1 MQRSRELFPTLNMP
15 QLDHPSPTPPPATS
29 AKEGI
34 AIIGIGCRFPG
45 GANDA
50 ESFWEMLEQGRE
62 AVGDV
67 PADRWNVERFYD
79 AEPGVIGKTIAR
91 RGGFIEGID
100 QFDPQ
105 FFGISPREA
114 PYIDPQQR
122 LLLETAYEAIEDA
135 GMVLD
140 LDKGTDIGVF
150 VGISHNDYQGLQHT
164 PTDRAG
170 ISAHT
175 PTGSAHSIAA
185 NRISYCLNL
194 TGPSIAM
201 DTACSSALTAVH
213 VACEHIL
220 AGHCKTAIAGGV
232 TVMITPDGFIGFS
245 QAGMLSPEG
254 KCKAFDA
261 SANGFVRG
269 EGAGMVL
276 MKRLSDAITDG
287 DPVHA
292 VILGSAVNSD
302 GHTHGISLPS
312 PEAQAR
318 LVKDACMAAGVT
330 PSQIGYV
337 EAHGTGTAVGDPI
350 EAHALAE
357 ALCTDRTADAP
368 LLIGSVKTNL
378 GHLETASGIAGLV
391 KAALMLKHSRI
402 PASLHFETPNP
413 HIDFKSMKLRVPVT
427 SEAFP
432 KTNGLRLAGINSF
445 GFGGSNA
452 HVILSEP
459 PKQAP
464 RAPAVHDAERSWPL
478 ILSARSEEALRASA
492 WQLGVWL
499 DDHSRLNGSS
509 PLLPDLTYMLGARRN
524 HHSHRLAL
532 TARTLG
538 EMVQEL
544 SAFSTGQPGPRMRTA
559 FTPRAERAA
568 RVVFVM
574 SGQGPQWQG
583 MGRELMRHEPVFKRM
598 IEACSAA
605 MEPHAWFSLLDE
617 LTCPEAHS
625 KMQRTEVSQPAIFAM
640 QMALSALW
648 HSWGIQ
654 PTAVVGHSVGEVAA
668 ACIAGILTL
677 DQAAQII
684 VLRGR
689 FMEQCS
695 AAGGTMLAVGMSA
708 DEARAVIARHDHQ
721 VSIAAFNG
729 PRSLTLSGVKASLEV
744 IAAEL
749 ESKGVFARFLQVSH
763 PFHHAMMQPAADA
776 LKEALGHLKPHAETL
791 PFFSTV
797 TGQRLDGAACD
808 AGHWSRGVRQPVEF
822 ASAIGALADFGV
834 DAWLEIG
841 AHPALTRSIQEC
853 LGEKGGKAVVLAST
867 RRDREHEALLEA
879 ALDLHLAGV
888 ALDFKALTPSRRH
901 LTLPTY
907 SWDKARWW
915 NESADMREG
924 RLAPGG
930 RGLLDVRLARAVP
943 TWITRLDSRHM
954 AFLKDHRVENLIIFP
969 AAGFVGMA
977 LEAGVQ
983 LFGGKAFVIEDFE
996 IRKPLILPDPP
1007 TGLLLEVTY
1016 DLTERTFSIQSRFDA
1031 GASWSTHV
1039 VGSMRGE
1046 RTESS
1051 FATSAWETSTLP
1063 SIGLSTFYGHM
1074 AEMGLRYGE
1083 EFRPIREL
1091 SAAAGKSAGRVSLSQ
1106 AIASRAGEHP
1116 LHPVLFDGA
1125 LQIFSAGA
1133 ATIEDRTAG
1142 LRLPVRFAR
1151 ILFLRTPGAASLVRA
1166 SVKQANDEF
1175 VEGGI
1180 ELFDESGKP
1189 CVRIDGFHA
1198 VSVEGAKR
1206 AGKTGKGRDV
1216 TYHVA
1221 WENRPVSPRAASH
1234 APVALSRLLEA
1245 AQIALDEVLDM
1256 RGRDNL
1262 DAASAAGDKLTAAQ
1276 VTSGLREMGAG
1287 CTGDGTFTADSLGVA
1302 ESMRRSFGQLADNL
1316 VSLKLLIKDQDG
1328 YHTTPEFTAA
1338 ADTASELLKESLG
1351 KYPGHLAEALLCDAT
1366 CSELGPIMRGE
1377 KEAVQVLFTNGGAD
1391 LLDQFYGDGLV
1402 TSPWLAAIGS
1412 AVTEAARQLP
1422 EGRGLRILEIGAG
1435 TGGLASQVLPLIERG
1450 MHSYVFSDVSAAFFP
1465 AARQKLAAYPEVDF
1479 HTFDLEKPGHEQG
1492 FDLGSFDIILGT
1504 NVIHAVSDVRAALGH
1519 LHDLL
1524 TPGGSLIFVDV
1535 ATPHLWLNAVFGLT
1549 SGWWRFTD
1557 LELRPHHPLLER
1569 GQWQKMLTEVG
1580 FAETAS
1586 LSGLIRSQ
1594 GGESLIGLMARKR
1607 WSEPAV
1613 VTADKGELGEKS
1625 WLVLA
1630 DSSGL
1635 GEALVDQIR
1644 LSGMRC
1650 RIARRGAAFTSLEDD
1665 AFTLRA
1671 EAPEDWK
1678 HLLLACAENAPERF
1692 VFLWSLDEADPGAD
1706 MLGTDGLFH
1715 LTQALEIIQP
1725 AAKLH
1730 LDVITRSAQAIG
1742 KDNDISL
1749 AQSPSIGL
1757 MRVIANEHNNFTCR
1771 SIDLPARMDCGS
1783 LRPILPTQPAGLRQP
1798 SAAVQSAAHPH
1809 DRSLALLWNELLQRD
1824 SEREVAFRGEARYV
1838 RRITRGLA
1846 PREQLLDR
1854 QMPLRLESRE
1864 RGLLDALRLVPFA
1877 LPPCGA
1883 GEVVIHV
1890 KAAGMNFRDVLKA
1903 LALYPTE
1910 TADARVFGDE
1920 VAGVVRAVGAGV
1932 THLKPGDRV
1941 FGLAVFGLATDSMAR
1956 GGDVRLIPDGLSF
1969 EQAATLP
1976 VVFMTSWHALKTV
1989 AQLQPG
1995 ERVLVHAGAGGVG
2008 MAAIQIA
2015 HHLGAEVIAT
2025 AGSVAKRALL
2035 TALGVKHVIDS
2046 RRADFAE
2053 AVMELTDGKG
2063 VDVVLNALAAEA
2075 IPMGMS
2081 CLAQFGRFI
2090 EIGKRDIYQ
2099 NSRIP
2104 LWPLRKN
2111 ASFHVVAMD
2120 AIFSGDEIRTRQILE
2135 TIAKLV
2141 EKNALQPLPFRSFP
2155 ACRIDSAFRLMAQGK
2170 HTGKVI
2176 VSFPDAFVARIGEP
2190 LVPAFEVKPEGT
2202 YLITGGFGGFGR
2214 VIAEWLAD
2222 CGARHLVLTSRSG
2235 AATLAA
2241 EAFLFKLRARGVVV
2255 QVLKADAGSQPD
2267 VKRLLG
2273 DISTLGIPLKGVFH
2287 LAMAIDD
2294 APMAALTRDR
2304 MIKVIAPK
2312 AHGAWL
2318 LHEGT
2323 LGMELDCFVMFSS
2336 LASVFG
2342 NSSQANYAVAN
2353 AFLDALAHHRHALG
2367 LHALTINWGALGGEG
2382 YVARNERVAEY
2393 LALHGTTPLSPGEV
2407 VALVESFLNASATQ
2421 ALAMRVDWSKWR
2433 QSYRG
2438 GQESPLLER
2447 IYAAGVDAPETSNAK
2462 SDWRLKIESAK
2473 PAERNEVISQAVR
2486 DVVGS
2491 VLRMKPE
2498 VLRFDQPLTDLGL
2511 DSLMAVEIENSIDS
2525 SIGIALPPACLMKA
2539 RTIGQIATLVS
2550 EHLGAGKGAP
2560 PTSAGILVEQA
2571 APEDIDLD
2579 AISDDDLDQLLE
2591 EKTTNRPMHAG
2602 AAVLGV
2608 RV

>member
-1 MQRSRELFPTLNMP
+1 MQRGRELFPLLNMP
-15 QLDHPSPTPPPATS
+15 TLAHPASTPSPATPN
-29 AKEGI
+29 KEGI

-45 GANDA
+45 GVNDA
-50 ESFWEMLEQGRE
+50 ESFWKLLEEGRE

-79 AEPGVIGKTIAR
+79 AEPGIVGKTIAK

-135 GMVLD
+135 GVVLD

-220 AGHCKTAIAGGV
+220 AGHCKTAMAGGV

-276 MKRLSDAITDG
+276 LKKLSEAIADG
-287 DPVHA
+287 DPIHA
-292 VILGSAVNSD
+292 VIIGSAVNSD
-302 GHTHGISLPS
+302 GHTNGISLPS

-318 LVKDACMAAGVT
+318 LVRDACVIAGVK

-357 ALCTDRTADAP
+357 ALCADRTDDNP
-368 LLIGSVKTNL
+368 LVIGSVKTNL
-378 GHLETASGIAGLV
+378 GHLETASGVAGLV
-391 KAALMLKHSRI
+391 KAALVLKHGRI
-402 PASLHFETPNP
+402 PASLHFDTPNP
-413 HIDFKSMKLRVPVT
+413 HIDFTALKLRMPVAN
-427 SEAFP
+427 EAFP
-432 KTNGLRLAGINSF
+432 GNGATRHAGINSF

-452 HVILSEP
+452 HVILSEA

-464 RAPAVHDAERSWPL
+464 RAHVSPDTSRAWPL
-478 ILSARSEEALRASA
+478 TLSARSEEALRVSA
-492 WQLGVWL
+492 WQLSVWL
-499 DDHSRLNGSS
+499 DDHSKLNGSS

-532 TARTLG
+532 TARTIG

-559 FTPRAERAA
+559 FTPRPEQAA

-574 SGQGPQWQG
+574 SGQGPRWQG
-583 MGRELMRHEPVFKRM
+583 MGRELMQYEPVFKRM
-598 IEACSAA
+598 IEACDKA
-605 MEPHAWFSLLDE
+605 MRPWAKFSLMDE
-617 LTCPEAHS
+617 LNRPEAET
-625 KMQRTEVSQPAIFAM
+625 KMQRTEISQPAIFAM
-640 QMALSALW
+640 QMALAVLW
-648 HSWGIQ
+648 QSWGIQ
-654 PTAVVGHSVGEVAA
+654 PAAVVGHSVGEVAA
-668 ACIAGILTL
+668 ACVAGILTL
-677 DQAAQII
+677 DQAAKII

-689 FMEQCS
+689 FMDECA
-695 AAGGTMLAVGMSA
+695 AAGGTMLAVGMSP
-708 DEARAVIARHDHQ
+708 DEARAVIAKHDRT

-729 PRSLTLSGVKASLEV
+729 PRSLTLSGLKTSLEV

-763 PFHHAMMQPAADA
+763 PFHHVMMQPAADA
-776 LKEALGHLKPHAETL
+776 LKTALADLTPTPETL

-797 TGQRLDGAACD
+797 TGQRLDGASCD

-822 ASAIGALADFGV
+822 APAIAALAEFGV

-841 AHPALTRSIQEC
+841 AHPALVRSIQEC
-853 LGEKGGKAVVLAST
+853 LAESGGKNAVLASA
-867 RRDREHEALLEA
+867 RREREHESLLETA
-879 ALDLHLAGV
+879 MDLHLAGV
-888 ALDFKALTPSRRH
+888 VLDFKALTPSRRL

-930 RGLLDVRLARAVP
+930 RGLLDVRLARATP
-943 TWITRLDSRHM
+943 TWITRLDNRHM

-969 AAGFVGMA
+969 AAGFVEMV

-983 LFGGKAFVIEDFE
+983 LFEGKAFVIEDFE

-1007 TGLLLEVTY
+1007 SGLLLELTY
-1016 DLTERTFSIQSRFDA
+1016 DLAERTFSIQSKFEN

-1051 FATSAWETSTLP
+1051 FVSSAWETSTLP
-1063 SIGLSTFYGHM
+1063 NVGLDTFYGHM
-1074 AEMGLRYGE
+1074 ADMGLRYGE

-1091 SAAAGKSAGRVSLSQ
+1091 SAGAGKSSGRVSLGQ
-1106 AIASRAGEHP
+1106 TIAQRAAEYP

-1133 ATIEDRTAG
+1133 ATIEGRTAG

-1151 ILFLRTPGAASLVRA
+1151 ILFLRSPGASSLVRA
-1166 SVKQANDEF
+1166 GVKQANDEF

-1189 CVRIDGFHA
+1189 CVRIDGFRA
-1198 VSVEGAKR
+1198 ISVEGAKR
-1206 AGKTGKGRDV
+1206 TGKTGKGRDV

-1221 WENRPVSPRAASH
+1221 WEKRPTSPRAASP
-1234 APVALSRLLEA
+1234 APVALSRLHEV
-1245 AQIALDEVLDM
+1245 AQLALDEVLDM
-1256 RGRDNL
+1256 RGRNNL

-1276 VTSGLREMGAG
+1276 VASGLRDMGAG
-1287 CTGDGTFTADSLGVA
+1287 CTEDEIFAAESLSVA
-1302 ESMRRSFGQLADNL
+1302 ESMHRSFEQLADNL
-1316 VSLKLLIKDQDG
+1316 VSLNLLTKEQGG
-1328 YHTTPEFTAA
+1328 YQTTPEFTEA
-1338 ADTASELLKESLG
+1338 ADSASQLLSESLG
-1351 KYPGHLAEALLCDAT
+1351 KYPGHLPEALLCGAT
-1366 CSELGPIMRGE
+1366 CAELGPIMRGE
-1377 KEAVQVLFTNGGAD
+1377 KEAVQVLFTSGGAD

-1412 AVTEAARQLP
+1412 AVAEAARQLP

-1450 MHSYVFSDVSAAFFP
+1450 VHSYVFSDVSAAFFP
-1465 AARQKLAAYPEVDF
+1465 AARQKLAAYPEVEF
-1479 HTFDLEKPGHEQG
+1479 HTFDLEKPGNEQE

-1504 NVIHAVSDVRAALGH
+1504 NVIHAVSDVRVALRH
-1519 LHDLL
+1519 INDLL
-1524 TPGGSLIFVDV
+1524 APGGSLLFVDV

-1557 LELRPHHPLLER
+1557 RDLRPHHPLLER
-1569 GQWQKMLTEVG
+1569 EQWQKVLSETG
-1580 FAETAS
+1580 FSETAS

-1594 GGESLIGLMARKR
+1594 GGESLIGLMARKP
-1607 WSEPAV
+1607 WSEPIA
-1613 VTADKGELGEKS
+1613 TAPDIVEAPAEKS
-1625 WLVLA
+1625 WLIFA

-1635 GEALVDQIR
+1635 GENLVTQLR
-1644 LSGMRC
+1644 LSGVRC
-1650 RIARRGAAFTSLEDD
+1650 RIAHRGTAFESEGSD

-1678 HLLLACAENAPERF
+1678 QLLQSCADEAPERF
-1692 VFLWSLDEADPGAD
+1692 VFLWSLDESDPGEA
-1706 MLGTDGLFH
+1706 MLGTDALFH
-1715 LTQALEIIQP
+1715 LTQAIEIISP

-1730 LDVITRSAQAIG
+1730 LDVITRAAQAVG
-1742 KDNDISL
+1742 RDNVISL

-1771 SIDLPARMDCGS
+1771 SIDLPSDVETTDNT
-1783 LRPILPTQPAGLRQP
+1783 LI
-1798 SAAVQSAAHPH
+1798 
-1809 DRSLALLWNELLQRD
+1809 WNELLQLD
-1824 SEREVAFRGEARYV
+1824 TEREIAFRGEARYA
-1838 RRITRGLA
+1838 RRITRGLE
-1846 PREQLLDR
+1846 PREQILDR
-1854 QMPLRLESRE
+1854 NVPLRLESRE

-1883 GEVVIHV
+1883 GEVVIDV
-1890 KAAGMNFRDVLKA
+1890 KASGMNFRDVLKA
-1903 LALYPTE
+1903 LALYPAE
-1910 TADARVFGDE
+1910 TADARIFGDE
-1920 VAGVVRAVGAGV
+1920 VAGVVKAVGAGV
-1932 THLKPGDRV
+1932 THVKAGDRV

-1956 GGDVRLIPDGLSF
+1956 AGDVRIIPDGLSF
-1969 EQAATLP
+1969 EEAATLP

-1989 AQLQPG
+1989 AQLQTG

-2015 HHLGAEVIAT
+2015 HHLGAEVIAS
-2025 AGSVAKRALL
+2025 AGSAAKRSLL
-2035 TALGVKHVIDS
+2035 TVLGVKHVIDS

-2075 IPMGMS
+2075 IPMGLS

-2120 AIFSGDEIRTRQILE
+2120 AIFSGDEKRTRQILG
-2135 TIAKLV
+2135 TIAELV
-2141 EKNALQPLPFRSFP
+2141 EQKELQPLPFRSFP

-2176 VSFPDAFVARIGEP
+2176 VSFPEPFVARRGEP
-2190 LVPAFEVKPEGT
+2190 LVPTFEVKPDGA
-2202 YLITGGFGGFGR
+2202 YLITGAFGGFGK
-2214 VIAEWLAD
+2214 VMAEWLSD
-2222 CGARHLVLTSRSG
+2222 CGAKHLVLTSRSG
-2235 AATLAA
+2235 ASTPAAT
-2241 EAFLFKLRARGVVV
+2241 AFVTKLRARGVDV
-2255 QVLKADAGSQPD
+2255 QVFKADAGSAED
-2267 VKRLLG
+2267 VKRVLAG
-2273 DISTLGIPLKGVFH
+2273 ISAAGHPLKGVFH
-2287 LAMAIDD
+2287 LAMVIDD

-2323 LGMELDCFVMFSS
+2323 LGMDLDCFVMFSS

-2342 NSSQANYAVAN
+2342 NSAQANYAAAN
-2353 AFLDALAHHRHALG
+2353 AFLDALAHHRQAIGLPAL
-2367 LHALTINWGALGGEG
+2367 AINWGALGGEG

-2407 VALVESFLNASATQ
+2407 VVLVESFLNAGATQ

-2447 IYAAGVDAPETSNAK
+2447 IYAAGVDAPESSGTK
-2462 SDWRLKIESAK
+2462 SDWRLKIESAA
-2473 PAERNEVISQAVR
+2473 PADRTEVIGQAVR

-2491 VLRMKPE
+2491 VLRVKPE
-2498 VLRFDQPLTDLGL
+2498 GLRFDQPLTDLGL
-2511 DSLMAVEIENSIDS
+2511 DSLMAVEIENSIES
-2525 SIGIALPPACLMKA
+2525 SIGVALPPASLMKA
-2539 RTIGQIATLVS
+2539 RTIGQIASLIA
-2550 EHLGAGKGAP
+2550 EHMGASKGAS
-2560 PTSAGILVEQA
+2560 PTLAVIVAEPA
-2571 APEDIDLD
+2571 AAEDVDLD
-2579 AISDDDLDQLLE
+2579 ALSDDDLDQLLGAD
-2591 EKTTNRPMHAG
+2591 TTVNRPIHAEE
-2602 AAVLGV
+2602 AALLEV

>member
-1 MQRSRELFPTLNMP
+1 M
-15 QLDHPSPTPPPATS
+15 HPHEHPAPSTSPAPAVS
-29 AKEGI
+29 NKEGI

-45 GANDA
+45 GVNDA
-50 ESFWEMLEQGRE
+50 ASFWKLLEEGRE
-62 AVGDV
+62 AVVDV

-79 AEPGVIGKTIAR
+79 AEPGIVGKTVAK

-100 QFDPQ
+100 QFDPR

-135 GMVLD
+135 GVVLD

-164 PTDRAG
+164 STDRAG

-220 AGHCKTAIAGGV
+220 AGRCKTAMAGGV

-245 QAGMLSPEG
+245 QAGMLSPDG

-276 MKRLSDAITDG
+276 LKRLSDAIADG
-287 DPVHA
+287 DPIHA
-292 VILGSAVNSD
+292 VIIGSAVNSD
-302 GHTHGISLPS
+302 GHTNGISLPS

-318 LVKDACMAAGVT
+318 LVRDACVVAGVT

-350 EAHALAE
+350 EVHALAE
-357 ALCTDRTADAP
+357 ALCADRTADNP
-368 LLIGSVKTNL
+368 LVIGSVKTNL
-378 GHLETASGIAGLV
+378 GHLETASGVAGLV
-391 KAALMLKHSRI
+391 KAALMLKHARI

-413 HIDFKSMKLRVPVT
+413 HIDFTALKLRVPVAN
-427 SEAFP
+427 EAFVR
-432 KTNGLRLAGINSF
+432 TGDLRLAGINSF

-452 HVILSEP
+452 HVILSEAP
-459 PKQAP
+459 RQAP
-464 RAPAVHDAERSWPL
+464 RSQVSPDPSRAWPL
-478 ILSARSEEALRASA
+478 TLSARSEEALRAAA
-492 WQLGVWL
+492 WQLSVWV
-499 DDHSRLNGSS
+499 DDHSKLNGTS
-509 PLLPDLTYMLGARRN
+509 PLLQDLTHMLGVRRN
-524 HHSHRLAL
+524 HHSHRLAF

-544 SAFSTGQPGPRMRTA
+544 SAYSTGQPGPRMRTA
-559 FTPRAERAA
+559 FTPRPEKAA

-598 IEACSAA
+598 IEACDKA
-605 MEPHAWFSLLDE
+605 MRPRAKFSLMDE
-617 LTCPEAHS
+617 LMRPETETN
-625 KMQRTEVSQPAIFAM
+625 MQRTEISQPAIFAM
-640 QMALSALW
+640 QMALAALW
-648 HSWGIQ
+648 QSWGIQ
-654 PTAVVGHSVGEVAA
+654 PAAVVGHSVGEVAS

-677 DQAAQII
+677 DQAAKII

-689 FMEQCS
+689 FMDECA
-695 AAGGTMLAVGMSA
+695 AAGGTMLAVGMSP
-708 DEARAVIARHDHQ
+708 DEARAVIAKNDRT

-729 PRSLTLSGVKASLEV
+729 PRSLTLSGLKSSLEV

-776 LKEALGHLKPHAETL
+776 LKAALADLTQTPETL

-797 TGQRLDGAACD
+797 TGQRLDGASCD

-822 ASAIGALADFGV
+822 ASAIGALAEFGV
-834 DAWLEIG
+834 DVWLEIG
-841 AHPALTRSIQEC
+841 AHPALGRSIQEC
-853 LGEKGGKAVVLAST
+853 LGESSGKAAVLASA
-867 RRDREHEALLEA
+867 RREREHESLLETA
-879 ALDLHLAGV
+879 MDLHLAGV
-888 ALDFKALTPSRRH
+888 VLDFKSLTPSRRH

-907 SWDKARWW
+907 SWDKERWW
-915 NESADMREG
+915 NESAEMHEG

-930 RGLLDVRLARAVP
+930 RGLLDIRLARATP
-943 TWITRLDSRHM
+943 TWITRLDNRHM

-969 AAGFVGMA
+969 AAGFVEMV

-983 LFGGKAFVIEDFE
+983 LFEGRAFVIEDLE
-996 IRKPLILPDPP
+996 IRKPLILTDPP
-1007 TGLLLEVTY
+1007 SGLLLELTH
-1016 DLTERTFSIQSRFDA
+1016 DLTERTFSIQSRLES
-1031 GASWSTHV
+1031 GTSWSTHV

-1051 FATSAWETSTLP
+1051 FATSAWEAP
-1063 SIGLSTFYGHM
+1063 NLSNVRLDTFYGHM
-1074 AEMGLRYGE
+1074 ADMGLRYGE

-1091 SAAAGKSAGRVSLSQ
+1091 SAGAGKSSGRVSLGQ
-1106 AIASRAGEHP
+1106 TIAQRAADYP

-1133 ATIEDRTAG
+1133 ATIEGRTAG
-1142 LRLPVRFAR
+1142 LRLPVRFSR
-1151 ILFLRTPGAASLVRA
+1151 ILFLRTPGASSLVHA
-1166 SVKQANDEF
+1166 CVKQANDEF

-1180 ELFDESGKP
+1180 ELFDESGRP
-1189 CVRIDGFHA
+1189 CVRIDGFRA
-1198 VSVEGAKR
+1198 ISVEGAKR

-1221 WENRPVSPRAASH
+1221 WENRPNGPRSAPP
-1234 APVALSRLLEA
+1234 APVALTRLHEV
-1245 AQIALDEVLDM
+1245 AQRALHEVFDL
-1256 RGRDNL
+1256 RGRANL
-1262 DAASAAGDKLTAAQ
+1262 DAASAAGDELTAAQ
-1276 VTSGLREMGAG
+1276 VASGLRAMGAEG
-1287 CTGDGTFTADSLGVA
+1287 NFTAKSLGIA
-1302 ESMRRSFGQLADNL
+1302 ESMRRSFVQLMDNL
-1316 VSLKLLIKDQDG
+1316 VKQGLLSREGSG
-1328 YHTTPEFTAA
+1328 YQTTDKFTEA
-1338 ADTASELLKESLG
+1338 ADCASSLLSASLG
-1351 KYPGHLAEALLCDAT
+1351 KYPGHLPEALICGAMCAD
-1366 CSELGPIMRGE
+1366 LGPIMRGE
-1377 KEAVQVLFTNGGAD
+1377 KEAVQVLFTSGGAD

-1412 AVTEAARQLP
+1412 AVAEAARQLP

-1450 MHSYVFSDVSAAFFP
+1450 VHSYVFSDVSAAFFP
-1465 AARQKLAAYPEVDF
+1465 AARQKLAAYPEVEF
-1479 HTFDLEKPGHEQG
+1479 HTFDLEKPGNEQE
-1492 FDLGSFDIILGT
+1492 FELGSFDIILGT
-1504 NVIHAVSDVRAALGH
+1504 NVIHAVSDVRYALRNINH
-1519 LHDLL
+1519 LLA
-1524 TPGGSLIFVDV
+1524 PGGSLLFVDV

-1557 LELRPHHPLLER
+1557 RDLRPHHPLLER
-1569 GQWQKMLTEVG
+1569 EQWQKVLSETG
-1580 FAETAS
+1580 FSETAS

-1594 GGESLIGLMARKR
+1594 GGESLIGLMARKP
-1607 WSEPAV
+1607 WNAPIAIAPAIV
-1613 VTADKGELGEKS
+1613 ETPTVKS
-1625 WLVLA
+1625 WLVFA

-1635 GEALVDQIR
+1635 GEKLVSQLR

-1650 RIARRGAAFTSLEDD
+1650 CVAHRGTAFKSEGVD

-1678 HLLLACAENAPERF
+1678 QLLRSCADEVPERF
-1692 VFLWSLDEADPGAD
+1692 VFLWSLDETDPGAD
-1706 MLGTDGLFH
+1706 MLGMDGLFH
-1715 LTQALEIIQP
+1715 LTQALEIMHP

-1730 LDVITRSAQAIG
+1730 LDVITRGAQAIG
-1742 KDNDISL
+1742 RDHSISL
-1749 AQSPSIGL
+1749 AQAPSIGL
-1757 MRVIANEHNNFTCR
+1757 MRVIANEHNHFTCR
-1771 SIDLPARMDCGS
+1771 GIDLPTEA
-1783 LRPILPTQPAGLRQP
+1783 
-1798 SAAVQSAAHPH
+1798 SAT
-1809 DRSLALLWNELLQRD
+1809 DNALVWNELLQED
-1824 SEREVAFRGEARYV
+1824 AEREIAFRGEARYV
-1838 RRITRGLA
+1838 RRITRGLE
-1846 PREQLLDR
+1846 PREQVLDR
-1854 QMPLRLESRE
+1854 NVPLRLESRE

-1883 GEVVIHV
+1883 GEVVIDV

-1903 LALYPTE
+1903 LALYPAE

-1920 VAGVVRAVGAGV
+1920 VAGVVKAVGADV
-1932 THLKPGDRV
+1932 THVKAGDRV

-1956 GGDVRLIPDGLSF
+1956 AGDVRIIPDGLSF
-1969 EQAATLP
+1969 EEAATLP

-2015 HHLGAEVIAT
+2015 HHLGAEVIAS
-2025 AGSVAKRALL
+2025 AGSPAKRSLL
-2035 TALGVKHVIDS
+2035 TFLGVKHVIDS

-2053 AVMELTDGKG
+2053 AVMEITCGKG

-2075 IPMGMS
+2075 IPMGLS

-2099 NSRIP
+2099 NSHIP

-2120 AIFSGDEIRTRQILE
+2120 AIFCGDEKRTRQILE
-2135 TIAKLV
+2135 TIAELV
-2141 EKNALQPLPFRSFP
+2141 EKKALQPLPFRSFP

-2176 VSFPDAFVARIGEP
+2176 VSFPEPFVARRGEP
-2190 LVPAFEVKPEGT
+2190 LAPAFEVKPDGT
-2202 YLITGGFGGFGR
+2202 YLITGAFGGFGK
-2214 VIAEWLAD
+2214 VLAEWLAD
-2222 CGARHLVLTSRSG
+2222 CGAKHLALTSRNG
-2235 AATLAA
+2235 AATTAA
-2241 EAFLFKLRARGVVV
+2241 ETFLVKLRARGVDV
-2255 QVLKADAGSQPD
+2255 QVVKADAGSQAD

-2273 DISTLGIPLKGVFH
+2273 DITALGHPLRGVFH

-2304 MIKVIAPK
+2304 MLKVIAPK

-2323 LGMELDCFVMFSS
+2323 LGMDLDCFVMFSS

-2342 NSSQANYAVAN
+2342 NSSQANYAAAN
-2353 AFLDALAHHRHALG
+2353 SFLDALAHHRQAIGLPAL
-2367 LHALTINWGALGGEG
+2367 AINWGALGGEG

-2407 VALVESFLNASATQ
+2407 VVLVESFLNAGATQ

-2447 IYAAGVDAPETSNAK
+2447 IYASGVDAPETSGAK

-2473 PAERNEVISQAVR
+2473 PAERTEVIGQAVR

-2491 VLRMKPE
+2491 VLRVKPDG
-2498 VLRFDQPLTDLGL
+2498 LRLDQPLTDLGL
-2511 DSLMAVEIENSIDS
+2511 DSLMAVEIENSIES
-2525 SIGIALPPACLMKA
+2525 SVGVALPPASLMKA
-2539 RTIGQIATLVS
+2539 RTIGQIATLIA
-2550 EHLGAGKGAP
+2550 EHMGACKGAP
-2560 PTSAGILVEQA
+2560 PAPAAGIVEPA
-2571 APEDIDLD
+2571 AAEDVDLD
-2579 AISDDDLDQLLE
+2579 AISDEDLDQLLGAD
-2591 EKTTNRPMHAG
+2591 TTVNRPIHAEE
-2602 AAVLGV
+2602 AALLEV
-2608 RV
+2608 RA

>member
-1 MQRSRELFPTLNMP
+1 MQRGRELFPLLNMP
-15 QLDHPSPTPPPATS
+15 TLAHPASTPSPATPN
-29 AKEGI
+29 KEGI

-45 GANDA
+45 GVNDA
-50 ESFWEMLEQGRE
+50 ESFWKLLEEGRE

-79 AEPGVIGKTIAR
+79 AEPGIVGKTIAK

-135 GMVLD
+135 GVVLD

-220 AGHCKTAIAGGV
+220 AGHCKTAMAGGV

-276 MKRLSDAITDG
+276 LKKLSEAIADG
-287 DPVHA
+287 DPIHA
-292 VILGSAVNSD
+292 VIIGSAVNSD
-302 GHTHGISLPS
+302 GHTNGISLPS

-318 LVKDACMAAGVT
+318 LVRDACVIAGVK

-357 ALCTDRTADAP
+357 ALCADRTDDNP
-368 LLIGSVKTNL
+368 LVIGSVKTNL
-378 GHLETASGIAGLV
+378 GHLETASGVAGLV
-391 KAALMLKHSRI
+391 KAALVLKHGRI
-402 PASLHFETPNP
+402 PASLHFDTPNP
-413 HIDFKSMKLRVPVT
+413 HIDFTALKLRMPVAN
-427 SEAFP
+427 EAFP
-432 KTNGLRLAGINSF
+432 GNGATRHAGINSF

-452 HVILSEP
+452 HVILSEA

-464 RAPAVHDAERSWPL
+464 RAHVSPDTSRAWPL
-478 ILSARSEEALRASA
+478 TLSARSEEALRVSA
-492 WQLGVWL
+492 WQLSVWL
-499 DDHSRLNGSS
+499 DDHSKLNGSS

-532 TARTLG
+532 TARTIG

-559 FTPRAERAA
+559 FTPRPEQAA

-574 SGQGPQWQG
+574 SGQGPRWQG
-583 MGRELMRHEPVFKRM
+583 MGRELMQYEPVFKRM
-598 IEACSAA
+598 IEACDKA
-605 MEPHAWFSLLDE
+605 MRPWAKFSLMDE
-617 LTCPEAHS
+617 LNRPEAET
-625 KMQRTEVSQPAIFAM
+625 KMQRTEISQPAIFAM
-640 QMALSALW
+640 QMALAVLW
-648 HSWGIQ
+648 QSWGIQ
-654 PTAVVGHSVGEVAA
+654 PAAVVGHSVGEVAA
-668 ACIAGILTL
+668 ACVAGILTL
-677 DQAAQII
+677 DQAAKII

-689 FMEQCS
+689 FMDECA
-695 AAGGTMLAVGMSA
+695 AAGGTMLAVGMSP
-708 DEARAVIARHDHQ
+708 DEARAVIAKHDRT

-729 PRSLTLSGVKASLEV
+729 PRSLTLSGLKTSLEV

-763 PFHHAMMQPAADA
+763 PFHHVMMQPAADA
-776 LKEALGHLKPHAETL
+776 LKTALADLTPTPETL

-797 TGQRLDGAACD
+797 TGQRLDGASCD

-822 ASAIGALADFGV
+822 APAIAALAEFGV

-841 AHPALTRSIQEC
+841 AHPALVRSIQEC
-853 LGEKGGKAVVLAST
+853 LAESGGKNAVLASA
-867 RRDREHEALLEA
+867 RREREHESLLETA
-879 ALDLHLAGV
+879 MDLHLAGV
-888 ALDFKALTPSRRH
+888 VLDFKALTPSRRL

-930 RGLLDVRLARAVP
+930 RGLLDVRLARATP
-943 TWITRLDSRHM
+943 TWITRLDNRHM

-969 AAGFVGMA
+969 AAGFVEMV

-983 LFGGKAFVIEDFE
+983 LFEGKAFVIEDFE

-1007 TGLLLEVTY
+1007 SGLLLELTY
-1016 DLTERTFSIQSRFDA
+1016 DLAERTFSIQSKFEN

-1051 FATSAWETSTLP
+1051 FVSSAWETSTLP
-1063 SIGLSTFYGHM
+1063 NVGLDTFYGHM
-1074 AEMGLRYGE
+1074 ADMGLRYGE

-1091 SAAAGKSAGRVSLSQ
+1091 SAGAGKSSGRVSLGQ
-1106 AIASRAGEHP
+1106 TIAQRAAEYP

-1133 ATIEDRTAG
+1133 ATIEGRTAG

-1151 ILFLRTPGAASLVRA
+1151 ILFLRSPGASSLVRA
-1166 SVKQANDEF
+1166 GVKQANDEF

-1189 CVRIDGFHA
+1189 CVRIDGFRA
-1198 VSVEGAKR
+1198 ISVEGAKR
-1206 AGKTGKGRDV
+1206 TGKTGKGRDV

-1221 WENRPVSPRAASH
+1221 WEKRPTSPRAASP
-1234 APVALSRLLEA
+1234 APVALSRLHEV
-1245 AQIALDEVLDM
+1245 AQLALDEVLDM
-1256 RGRDNL
+1256 RGRNNL

-1276 VTSGLREMGAG
+1276 VASGLRDMGAG
-1287 CTGDGTFTADSLGVA
+1287 CTEDEIFAAESLSVA
-1302 ESMRRSFGQLADNL
+1302 ESMHRSFEQLADNL
-1316 VSLKLLIKDQDG
+1316 VSLNLLTKEQGG
-1328 YHTTPEFTAA
+1328 YQTTPEFTEA
-1338 ADTASELLKESLG
+1338 ADSASQLLSESLG
-1351 KYPGHLAEALLCDAT
+1351 KYPGHLPEALLCGAT
-1366 CSELGPIMRGE
+1366 CAELGPIMRGE
-1377 KEAVQVLFTNGGAD
+1377 KEAVQVLFTSGGAD

-1412 AVTEAARQLP
+1412 AVAEAARQLP

-1450 MHSYVFSDVSAAFFP
+1450 VHSYVFSDVSAAFFP
-1465 AARQKLAAYPEVDF
+1465 AARQKLAAYPEVEF
-1479 HTFDLEKPGHEQG
+1479 HTFDLEKPGNEQE

-1504 NVIHAVSDVRAALGH
+1504 NVIHAVSDVRVALRH
-1519 LHDLL
+1519 INDLL
-1524 TPGGSLIFVDV
+1524 APGGSLLFVDV

-1557 LELRPHHPLLER
+1557 RDLRPHHPLLER
-1569 GQWQKMLTEVG
+1569 EQWQKVLSETG
-1580 FAETAS
+1580 FSETAS

-1594 GGESLIGLMARKR
+1594 GGESLIGLMARKP
-1607 WSEPAV
+1607 WSEPIA
-1613 VTADKGELGEKS
+1613 TAPDIVEAPAEKS
-1625 WLVLA
+1625 WLIFA

-1635 GEALVDQIR
+1635 GENLVTQLR
-1644 LSGMRC
+1644 LSGVRC
-1650 RIARRGAAFTSLEDD
+1650 RIAHRGTAFESEGSD

-1678 HLLLACAENAPERF
+1678 QLLQSCADEAPERF
-1692 VFLWSLDEADPGAD
+1692 VFLWSLDESDPGEA
-1706 MLGTDGLFH
+1706 MLGTDALFH
-1715 LTQALEIIQP
+1715 LTQAIEIISP

-1730 LDVITRSAQAIG
+1730 LDVITRAAQAVG
-1742 KDNDISL
+1742 RDNVISL

-1771 SIDLPARMDCGS
+1771 SIDLPSDVETTDNT
-1783 LRPILPTQPAGLRQP
+1783 LI
-1798 SAAVQSAAHPH
+1798 
-1809 DRSLALLWNELLQRD
+1809 WNELLQLD
-1824 SEREVAFRGEARYV
+1824 TEREIAFRGEARYA
-1838 RRITRGLA
+1838 RRITRGLE
-1846 PREQLLDR
+1846 PREQILDR
-1854 QMPLRLESRE
+1854 NVPLRLESRE

-1883 GEVVIHV
+1883 GEVVIDV
-1890 KAAGMNFRDVLKA
+1890 KASGMNFRDVLKA
-1903 LALYPTE
+1903 LALYPAE
-1910 TADARVFGDE
+1910 TADARIFGDE
-1920 VAGVVRAVGAGV
+1920 VAGVVKAVGAGV
-1932 THLKPGDRV
+1932 THVKAGDRV

-1956 GGDVRLIPDGLSF
+1956 AGDVRIIPDGLSF
-1969 EQAATLP
+1969 EEAATLP

-1989 AQLQPG
+1989 AQLQTG

-2015 HHLGAEVIAT
+2015 HHLGAEVIAS
-2025 AGSVAKRALL
+2025 AGSAAKRSLL
-2035 TALGVKHVIDS
+2035 TVLGVKHVIDS

-2075 IPMGMS
+2075 IPMGLS

-2090 EIGKRDIYQ
+2090 DIGKRDIYQ

-2120 AIFSGDEIRTRQILE
+2120 AIFSGDEKRTRQILG
-2135 TIAKLV
+2135 TIAELV
-2141 EKNALQPLPFRSFP
+2141 EQKELQPLPFRSFP

-2176 VSFPDAFVARIGEP
+2176 VSFPEPFVARRGEP
-2190 LVPAFEVKPEGT
+2190 LVPTFEVKPDGA
-2202 YLITGGFGGFGR
+2202 YLITGAFGGFGK
-2214 VIAEWLAD
+2214 VMAEWLSD
-2222 CGARHLVLTSRSG
+2222 CGAKHLVLTSRSG
-2235 AATLAA
+2235 ASTPAAT
-2241 EAFLFKLRARGVVV
+2241 AFVTKLRARGVDV
-2255 QVLKADAGSQPD
+2255 QVFKADAGSAED
-2267 VKRLLG
+2267 VKRVLAG
-2273 DISTLGIPLKGVFH
+2273 ISAAGHPLKGVFH
-2287 LAMAIDD
+2287 LAMVIDD

-2323 LGMELDCFVMFSS
+2323 LGMDLDCFVMFSS

-2342 NSSQANYAVAN
+2342 NSAQANYAAAN
-2353 AFLDALAHHRHALG
+2353 AFLDALAHHRQAIGLPAL
-2367 LHALTINWGALGGEG
+2367 AINWGALGGEG

-2407 VALVESFLNASATQ
+2407 VVLVESFLNAGATQ

-2447 IYAAGVDAPETSNAK
+2447 IYAAGVDAPESSGTK
-2462 SDWRLKIESAK
+2462 SDWRLKIESAA
-2473 PAERNEVISQAVR
+2473 PADRTEVIGQAVR

-2491 VLRMKPE
+2491 VLRVKPE
-2498 VLRFDQPLTDLGL
+2498 GLRFDQPLTDLGL
-2511 DSLMAVEIENSIDS
+2511 DSLMAVEIENSIES
-2525 SIGIALPPACLMKA
+2525 SIGVALPPASLMKA
-2539 RTIGQIATLVS
+2539 RTIGQIASLIA
-2550 EHLGAGKGAP
+2550 EHMGASKGAS
-2560 PTSAGILVEQA
+2560 PTLAVIVAEPA
-2571 APEDIDLD
+2571 AAEDVDLD
-2579 AISDDDLDQLLE
+2579 ALSDDDLDQLLGAD
-2591 EKTTNRPMHAG
+2591 TTVNRPIHAEE
-2602 AAVLGV
+2602 AALLEV

>member
-1 MQRSRELFPTLNMP
+1 MPTLAHPASSP
-15 QLDHPSPTPPPATS
+15 QSATPN
-29 AKEGI
+29 KEGI

-45 GANDA
+45 GVTDA
-50 ESFWEMLEQGRE
+50 ESFWKLLEEGRE

-79 AEPGVIGKTIAR
+79 AEPGIVGKTIAK

-135 GMVLD
+135 GVVLD

-164 PTDRAG
+164 ATDRAG

-194 TGPSIAM
+194 AGPSIAM

-220 AGHCKTAIAGGV
+220 AGHCKTAMAGGV

-276 MKRLSDAITDG
+276 LKKLSEAIADG
-287 DPVHA
+287 DPIHA
-292 VILGSAVNSD
+292 VIIGSAVNSD
-302 GHTHGISLPS
+302 GHTNGISLPS

-318 LVKDACMAAGVT
+318 LVRDACVIAGVK

-357 ALCTDRTADAP
+357 ALCADRTDANP
-368 LLIGSVKTNL
+368 LVIGSVKTNL
-378 GHLETASGIAGLV
+378 GHLETASGVAGLV
-391 KAALMLKHSRI
+391 KAALVLKHGRI
-402 PASLHFETPNP
+402 PASLHFDTPNP
-413 HIDFKSMKLRVPVT
+413 HIDFTALKLRMPVANET
-427 SEAFP
+427 FP
-432 KTNGLRLAGINSF
+432 GNGATRLAGINSF

-452 HVILSEP
+452 HVILSEA
-459 PKQAP
+459 PKLTP
-464 RAPAVHDAERSWPL
+464 RAHVTPDTSRAWPL
-478 ILSARSEEALRASA
+478 TLSARSEEALRASA
-492 WQLGVWL
+492 WQLSVWL
-499 DDHSRLNGSS
+499 DDHSKLNGSS

-532 TARTLG
+532 TARTIG

-559 FTPRAERAA
+559 FTPRPEQAT

-583 MGRELMRHEPVFKRM
+583 MGRELMQHEPVFKRM
-598 IEACSAA
+598 IEDCDKA
-605 MEPHAWFSLLDE
+605 MRPWAKFSLMDE
-617 LTCPEAHS
+617 LNRPEAET
-625 KMQRTEVSQPAIFAM
+625 KMQRTEISQPAIFAM
-640 QMALSALW
+640 QMALAALW
-648 HSWGIQ
+648 QSWGIQ
-654 PTAVVGHSVGEVAA
+654 PAAVVGHSVGEVAA
-668 ACIAGILTL
+668 ACVAGILTL
-677 DQAAQII
+677 DQAAKII

-689 FMEQCS
+689 FMDECA
-695 AAGGTMLAVGMSA
+695 AAGGTMLAVGMSP
-708 DEARAVIARHDHQ
+708 DEALAVIAKHDRT

-729 PRSLTLSGVKASLEV
+729 PRSLTLSGLKTSLEA
-744 IAAEL
+744 IATEL

-776 LKEALGHLKPHAETL
+776 LKAALADLLPKAETL

-797 TGQRLDGAACD
+797 TGQRLDGASCD

-822 ASAIGALADFGV
+822 ASAIGVLSEFGV

-841 AHPALTRSIQEC
+841 AHPALVRSIQEC
-853 LGEKGGKAVVLAST
+853 LGDSGGKAAVLGSA
-867 RRDREHEALLEA
+867 RREREHESLLETA
-879 ALDLHLAGV
+879 MDLHLAGV
-888 ALDFKALTPSRRH
+888 VLDFKALTPSRRL

-915 NESADMREG
+915 NESADMRDG

-930 RGLLDVRLARAVP
+930 RGLLDMRLARATP
-943 TWITRLDSRHM
+943 TWITRLDNRHM

-969 AAGFVGMA
+969 AAGFVEMV

-983 LFGGKAFVIEDFE
+983 LFEGKAFVIEDFE

-1007 TGLLLEVTY
+1007 SGLLLELSY
-1016 DLTERTFSIQSRFDA
+1016 DIAERTFSIQSKFEA

-1039 VGSMRGE
+1039 VGCMRGE

-1063 SIGLSTFYGHM
+1063 NVGLDTFYGHM
-1074 AEMGLRYGE
+1074 ADMGLRYGE

-1091 SAAAGKSAGRVSLSQ
+1091 SAGAGKSSGRVSLGQ
-1106 AIASRAGEHP
+1106 AIASRASEYP

-1133 ATIEDRTAG
+1133 ATIEGRTAG

-1151 ILFLRTPGAASLVRA
+1151 ILFLRSPGASSLVRA
-1166 SVKQANDEF
+1166 GVKQANDEF

-1180 ELFDESGKP
+1180 ELYDESGKP
-1189 CVRIDGFHA
+1189 CVRIDGFRA
-1198 VSVEGAKR
+1198 ISVEGAKR
-1206 AGKTGKGRDV
+1206 TGKTGKGRDV

-1221 WENRPVSPRAASH
+1221 WEKRPTSPRAASP
-1234 APVALSRLLEA
+1234 APVALSRLYDV
-1245 AQIALDEVLDM
+1245 AQLALDEVLDM
-1256 RGRDNL
+1256 RGRGNL

-1276 VTSGLREMGAG
+1276 VASGLRDMGAG
-1287 CTGDGTFTADSLGVA
+1287 CTEDEIFTAESLSVA
-1302 ESMRRSFGQLADNL
+1302 ESMHRSFEQLADNL
-1316 VSLKLLIKDQDG
+1316 VSLNLLTKEQGG
-1328 YHTTPEFTAA
+1328 YQTTPEFTEA
-1338 ADTASELLKESLG
+1338 ADTASELLSESLG
-1351 KYPGHLAEALLCDAT
+1351 KYPGHLPEALLCGAT
-1366 CSELGPIMRGE
+1366 CAELGPIMRGE
-1377 KEAVQVLFTNGGAD
+1377 KEAVQVLFTSGGAD

-1412 AVTEAARQLP
+1412 AVAEAARQLP

-1450 MHSYVFSDVSAAFFP
+1450 VHSYVFSDVSAAFFP
-1465 AARQKLAAYPEVDF
+1465 AARQKLAAYPEVEF
-1479 HTFDLEKPGHEQG
+1479 HTFDLEKPGNEQE
-1492 FDLGSFDIILGT
+1492 FDLGSYDIILGT
-1504 NVIHAVSDVRAALGH
+1504 NVIHAVSDVRVALRH
-1519 LHDLL
+1519 INDLL
-1524 TPGGSLIFVDV
+1524 APGGSLLFVDV

-1557 LELRPHHPLLER
+1557 RELRPHHPLLER
-1569 GQWQKMLTEVG
+1569 EQWQKVLSETG
-1580 FAETAS
+1580 FSETAS

-1594 GGESLIGLMARKR
+1594 GGESLIGLMARKP
-1607 WSEPAV
+1607 WSEPVIATV
-1613 VTADKGELGEKS
+1613 VKEVPMEKS
-1625 WLVLA
+1625 WLVFA

-1635 GEALVDQIR
+1635 GESLVNQLR
-1644 LSGMRC
+1644 LSGVRC
-1650 RIARRGAAFTSLEDD
+1650 RIAKRGAAFAILDDD

-1678 HLLLACAENAPERF
+1678 DLLVACANEAPERF
-1692 VFLWSLDEADPGAD
+1692 VFLWSLDESDPGAD

-1715 LTQALEIIQP
+1715 LTQAIELIHP

-1742 KDNDISL
+1742 RNNDISL
-1749 AQSPSIGL
+1749 SQAPSIGL

-1771 SIDLPARMDCGS
+1771 SIDLPSETTTTDN
-1783 LRPILPTQPAGLRQP
+1783 
-1798 SAAVQSAAHPH
+1798 
-1809 DRSLALLWNELLQRD
+1809 ALLWNELLQQD
-1824 SEREVAFRGEARYV
+1824 TEREIAFRGEARYV
-1838 RRITRGLA
+1838 RRITRGLE
-1846 PREQLLDR
+1846 PREQILDR
-1854 QMPLRLESRE
+1854 NVPMRLESRE

-1883 GEVVIHV
+1883 GEVVIDV

-1903 LALYPTE
+1903 LALYPAE
-1910 TADARVFGDE
+1910 TADARIFGDE
-1920 VAGVVRAVGAGV
+1920 VAGVVKTVGSGV
-1932 THLKPGDRV
+1932 THVKAGDRV

-1956 GGDVRLIPDGLSF
+1956 AGDVRLIPDGLSF
-1969 EQAATLP
+1969 EEAATLP

-1995 ERVLVHAGAGGVG
+1995 DRVLVHAGAGGVG

-2015 HHLGAEVIAT
+2015 HHLGAEVIAS
-2025 AGSVAKRALL
+2025 AGSAAKRSLL
-2035 TALGVKHVIDS
+2035 TVLGVKHVIDS

-2075 IPMGMS
+2075 IPMGLS

-2120 AIFSGDEIRTRQILE
+2120 AIFSGDEKRTRQILE
-2135 TIAKLV
+2135 TIAELV
-2141 EKNALQPLPFRSFP
+2141 EQKALQPLPFRSFP

-2176 VSFPDAFVARIGEP
+2176 VSFPEPFVARRGEP
-2190 LVPAFEVKPEGT
+2190 LVPAFEVNPDGA
-2202 YLITGGFGGFGR
+2202 YLITGAFGGFGK
-2214 VIAEWLAD
+2214 VMAEWLVD
-2222 CGARHLVLTSRSG
+2222 CGAKHLVLTSRSG
-2235 AATLAA
+2235 ASTPAAT
-2241 EAFLFKLRARGVVV
+2241 AFVIKLRARGVNV
-2255 QVLKADAGSQPD
+2255 QVIKADAGSAMD
-2267 VKRLLG
+2267 VKRVLG
-2273 DISTLGIPLKGVFH
+2273 DIASLGHPLKGVFH
-2287 LAMAIDD
+2287 LAMVIDD
-2294 APMAALTRDR
+2294 APMASLTRDR
-2304 MIKVIAPK
+2304 MMKVIAPK

-2323 LGMELDCFVMFSS
+2323 LGMDLDCFVMFSS

-2342 NSSQANYAVAN
+2342 NSAQANYAAAN
-2353 AFLDALAHHRHALG
+2353 AFLDALAHHRHFLG
-2367 LHALTINWGALGGEG
+2367 LPALSINWGALGGEG

-2393 LALHGTTPLSPGEV
+2393 LALHGTTPLSPVEV
-2407 VALVESFLNASATQ
+2407 VTLVESFLNAGATQ

-2447 IYAAGVDAPETSNAK
+2447 IYAAGVDAPETSGAK
-2462 SDWRLKIESAK
+2462 SDWRLKIESAA
-2473 PAERNEVISQAVR
+2473 PADRTEVIGQAVR

-2491 VLRMKPE
+2491 VLRVKPE
-2498 VLRFDQPLTDLGL
+2498 GLRFDQPLTDLGL
-2511 DSLMAVEIENSIDS
+2511 DSLMAVEIENSIES
-2525 SIGIALPPACLMKA
+2525 SIGVALPPASLMKA
-2539 RTIGQIATLVS
+2539 RTIGQIATLIA
-2550 EHLGAGKGAP
+2550 EHMG
-2560 PTSAGILVEQA
+2560 A
-2571 APEDIDLD
+2571 APSKTIKIVAEPAAAEDVDLD
-2579 AISDDDLDQLLE
+2579 SISDDDLDQLLGS
-2591 EKTTNRPMHAG
+2591 TTTDRPIHIQAE
-2602 AAVLGV
+2602 VLEV

>member
-1 MQRSRELFPTLNMP
+1 MR
-15 QLDHPSPTPPPATS
+15 
-29 AKEGI
+29 
-34 AIIGIGCRFPG
+34 
-45 GANDA
+45 DA
-50 ESFWEMLEQGRE
+50 C
-62 AVGDV
+62 V
-67 PADRWNVERFYD
+67 
-79 AEPGVIGKTIAR
+79 
-91 RGGFIEGID
+91 
-100 QFDPQ
+100 
-105 FFGISPREA
+105 
-114 PYIDPQQR
+114 
-122 LLLETAYEAIEDA
+122 
-135 GMVLD
+135 
-140 LDKGTDIGVF
+140 
-150 VGISHNDYQGLQHT
+150 
-164 PTDRAG
+164 
-170 ISAHT
+170 
-175 PTGSAHSIAA
+175 
-185 NRISYCLNL
+185 
-194 TGPSIAM
+194 
-201 DTACSSALTAVH
+201 
-213 VACEHIL
+213 
-220 AGHCKTAIAGGV
+220 IAGV
-232 TVMITPDGFIGFS
+232 
-245 QAGMLSPEG
+245 E
-254 KCKAFDA
+254 
-261 SANGFVRG
+261 
-269 EGAGMVL
+269 
-276 MKRLSDAITDG
+276 
-287 DPVHA
+287 
-292 VILGSAVNSD
+292 
-302 GHTHGISLPS
+302 
-312 PEAQAR
+312 
-318 LVKDACMAAGVT
+318 

-357 ALCTDRTADAP
+357 ALCADRTADAP

-378 GHLETASGIAGLV
+378 GHLETASGVAGLV
-391 KAALMLKHSRI
+391 KAALVLKHARI
-402 PASLHFETPNP
+402 PATLHFETPNP
-413 HIDFKSMKLRVPVT
+413 NIDFTALKLRVPVT
-427 SEAFP
+427 NEAFAR
-432 KTNGLRLAGINSF
+432 TGDLRLVGINSF

-452 HVILSEP
+452 HVILSEA

-464 RAPAVHDAERSWPL
+464 RAHMSPDTSRAWPL
-478 ILSARSEEALRASA
+478 TLSARSEEALRAAA
-492 WQLGVWL
+492 WQLSVWV
-499 DDHSRLNGSS
+499 DDHSKLNGSS

-559 FTPRAERAA
+559 FTPRPEKAA

-583 MGRELMRHEPVFKRM
+583 MGRELMQHEPVFKRM
-598 IEACSAA
+598 IEACDKA
-605 MEPHAWFSLLDE
+605 MRPWAKFSLMDE
-617 LTCPEAHS
+617 LNRPETES
-625 KMQRTEVSQPAIFAM
+625 KMQRTEISQPAIFAM
-640 QMALSALW
+640 QMALAALW
-648 HSWGIQ
+648 QSWGIQ
-654 PTAVVGHSVGEVAA
+654 PAAVVGHSVGEVAA
-668 ACIAGILTL
+668 ACVAGILTL
-677 DQAAQII
+677 DQAAKII

-689 FMEQCS
+689 FMDECA
-695 AAGGTMLAVGMSA
+695 AAGGTMLAVGMSP
-708 DEARAVIARHDHQ
+708 DEARAVIAKHDRT

-729 PRSLTLSGVKASLEV
+729 PRSLTLSGLKTSLEV

-776 LKEALGHLKPHAETL
+776 LKAALADLTPTPETL

-797 TGQRLDGAACD
+797 TGQRLDGASCD

-822 ASAIGALADFGV
+822 ASAIGALSEFGV

-841 AHPALTRSIQEC
+841 AHPALVRSIQEC
-853 LGEKGGKAVVLAST
+853 LGESSGKTAVLASA
-867 RRDREHEALLEA
+867 RREREHESLLETA
-879 ALDLHLAGV
+879 MDLHLAGV
-888 ALDFKALTPSRRH
+888 VLDFKALTPSRRH

-930 RGLLDVRLARAVP
+930 RGLLDIRLARATP
-943 TWITRLDSRHM
+943 TWITRLDNRHM

-969 AAGFVGMA
+969 AAGFVEMV

-983 LFGGKAFVIEDFE
+983 LFEGKAFVIEDFE

-1007 TGLLLEVTY
+1007 SGLLLELTY
-1016 DLTERTFSIQSRFDA
+1016 DLTERTFSIQSRFES

-1051 FATSAWETSTLP
+1051 FATSAWETSSLP
-1063 SIGLSTFYGHM
+1063 NVGLDTFYGHM
-1074 AEMGLRYGE
+1074 ADMGLRYGE

-1091 SAAAGKSAGRVSLSQ
+1091 SAGSGKSSGRVSLGQ
-1106 AIASRAGEHP
+1106 TIAQRAAEYP

-1133 ATIEDRTAG
+1133 ATIEGRTAG

-1151 ILFLRTPGAASLVRA
+1151 ILFLRSPGASSLVRA
-1166 SVKQANDEF
+1166 GVKQANDEF

-1189 CVRIDGFHA
+1189 CVRIDGFRA
-1198 VSVEGAKR
+1198 ISVEGAKR
-1206 AGKTGKGRDV
+1206 TGKTGKGRDV

-1221 WENRPVSPRAASH
+1221 WENRPTGSRAASP
-1234 APVALSRLLEA
+1234 APVALTRLHEV
-1245 AQIALDEVLDM
+1245 AQHALDEVLDM
-1256 RGRDNL
+1256 RGRANL
-1262 DAASAAGDKLTAAQ
+1262 DAASAAGDELTAAQ
-1276 VTSGLREMGAG
+1276 VASGLRAMGAEG
-1287 CTGDGTFTADSLGVA
+1287 SFTAKSLGVA
-1302 ESMRRSFGQLADNL
+1302 ESMRRSFVQLMDNL
-1316 VSLKLLIKDQDG
+1316 VKQGLLSREGTG
-1328 YHTTPEFTAA
+1328 YQTTPTFSEA
-1338 ADTASELLKESLG
+1338 ADSASSLLSDSLG
-1351 KYPGHLAEALLCDAT
+1351 KYPGHLPEALICGAT
-1366 CSELGPIMRGE
+1366 CADLGPIMRGE
-1377 KEAVQVLFTNGGAD
+1377 KEAVQVLFTSGGAD

-1412 AVTEAARQLP
+1412 AVAEAARQLP

-1435 TGGLASQVLPLIERG
+1435 TGGLASQVLPLIERDV
-1450 MHSYVFSDVSAAFFP
+1450 HSYVFSDVSAAFFP
-1465 AARQKLAAYPEVDF
+1465 AARQKLAAYPEVEF
-1479 HTFDLEKPGHEQG
+1479 HTFDLEKPGNEQE

-1504 NVIHAVSDVRAALGH
+1504 NVIHAVSDVRYALRNINQ
-1519 LHDLL
+1519 LL
-1524 TPGGSLIFVDV
+1524 APGGSLLFVDV

-1557 LELRPHHPLLER
+1557 RDLRPHHPLLER
-1569 GQWQKMLTEVG
+1569 EQWQKVLSETG
-1580 FAETAS
+1580 FSETAS

-1594 GGESLIGLMARKR
+1594 GGESLIGLMARKP
-1607 WSEPAV
+1607 WSEPIT
-1613 VTADKGELGEKS
+1613 TAPAIVEAPAEKS
-1625 WLVLA
+1625 WLVFA

-1635 GEALVDQIR
+1635 GENLATQLS
-1644 LSGMRC
+1644 LSGVRC
-1650 RIARRGAAFTSLEDD
+1650 RVAHRGTAFKSEGVD

-1678 HLLLACAENAPERF
+1678 QLLQSCADEAPERF
-1692 VFLWSLDEADPGAD
+1692 VFLWSLDESDPSSD

-1715 LTQALEIIQP
+1715 LTQALEIIHP

-1730 LDVITRSAQAIG
+1730 LDVITRGAQAVGRDHSIA
-1742 KDNDISL
+1742 L
-1749 AQSPSIGL
+1749 AQAPSIGL

-1771 SIDLPARMDCGS
+1771 GIDLPTEA
-1783 LRPILPTQPAGLRQP
+1783 
-1798 SAAVQSAAHPH
+1798 SAT
-1809 DRSLALLWNELLQRD
+1809 DNALVWNELLQED
-1824 SEREVAFRGEARYV
+1824 AEREIAFRGEARYV
-1838 RRITRGLA
+1838 RRITRGLE
-1846 PREQLLDR
+1846 PREQVLDCEV
-1854 QMPLRLESRE
+1854 PLRLESRE

-1883 GEVVIHV
+1883 GEVVIDV

-1903 LALYPTE
+1903 LALYPAE
-1910 TADARVFGDE
+1910 TADARIFGDE
-1920 VAGVVRAVGAGV
+1920 VAGVVKTVGADV
-1932 THLKPGDRV
+1932 THVKAGDRV

-1956 GGDVRLIPDGLSF
+1956 AGDVRIISDGLSF
-1969 EQAATLP
+1969 EEAATLP

-2015 HHLGAEVIAT
+2015 HHLGAEVIAS
-2025 AGSVAKRALL
+2025 AGSAAKRSLL
-2035 TALGVKHVIDS
+2035 TVLGVKHVIDS

-2053 AVMELTDGKG
+2053 AAMEITDGKG

-2075 IPMGMS
+2075 IPMGLS

-2120 AIFSGDEIRTRQILE
+2120 AIFSGDEKRTRQILE
-2135 TIAKLV
+2135 TIAELV
-2141 EKNALQPLPFRSFP
+2141 ETKALQTLPFRSFP

-2176 VSFPDAFVARIGEP
+2176 VSFPEPFVARRGEP
-2190 LVPAFEVKPEGT
+2190 LVPAFEVKPDDT
-2202 YLITGGFGGFGR
+2202 YLITGAFGGFGK
-2214 VIAEWLAD
+2214 VLAEWLAD
-2222 CGARHLVLTSRSG
+2222 CGAKHLVLTSRNG
-2235 AATLAA
+2235 AATPAA
-2241 EAFLFKLRARGVVV
+2241 EAFLIKLRARGVDV
-2255 QVLKADAGSQPD
+2255 QVVKADAGSQAD

-2273 DISTLGIPLKGVFH
+2273 DILSLGIPLRGVFH

-2323 LGMELDCFVMFSS
+2323 LGMDLDCFVMFSS

-2342 NSSQANYAVAN
+2342 NSAQANYAAAN
-2353 AFLDALAHHRHALG
+2353 AFLDALAHHRQAIGLPAL
-2367 LHALTINWGALGGEG
+2367 AINWGALGGEG

-2407 VALVESFLNASATQ
+2407 VVLVESFLNAGATQ

-2447 IYAAGVDAPETSNAK
+2447 IYAAGVDAPETSGAK
-2462 SDWRLKIESAK
+2462 SDWRLKIESAA
-2473 PAERNEVISQAVR
+2473 PADRTEVIGQAVR

-2491 VLRMKPE
+2491 VLRVKPE
-2498 VLRFDQPLTDLGL
+2498 GLRFDQPLTDLGL
-2511 DSLMAVEIENSIDS
+2511 DSLMAVEIENSIES
-2525 SIGIALPPACLMKA
+2525 SIGVALPPASLMKA
-2539 RTIGQIATLVS
+2539 RTIGQIATLIA
-2550 EHLGAGKGAP
+2550 EHMGAAKGA
-2560 PTSAGILVEQA
+2560 TA
-2571 APEDIDLD
+2571 APAVIVVEPAAAEDVDLD
-2579 AISDDDLDQLLE
+2579 AISDEDLDQLLGADTPVDRPIHAE
-2591 EKTTNRPMHAG
+2591 E
-2602 AAVLGV
+2602 AALLEV
-2608 RV
+2608 RA

>member
-1 MQRSRELFPTLNMP
+1 MQAALRPTIGDATSCSNAWNPPTSFMMPTLE
-15 QLDHPSPTPPPATS
+15 HPAPSIPTAPPAS
-29 AKEGI
+29 NREGI

-45 GANDA
+45 GVNDA
-50 ESFWEMLEQGRE
+50 EAFWKLLEEGRD

-79 AEPGVIGKTIAR
+79 AEPGIVGKTVAK
-91 RGGFIEGID
+91 RGGFIAGID

-114 PYIDPQQR
+114 PYVDPQQR

-135 GMVLD
+135 GVVLD
-140 LDKGTDIGVF
+140 LDKGTDMGVF

-164 PTDRAG
+164 STDRAG

-185 NRISYCLNL
+185 NRISYCFNL

-220 AGHCKTAIAGGV
+220 AGHCKTAMAGGV

-276 MKRLSDAITDG
+276 LKRLSDAIAEG
-287 DPVHA
+287 DPIHA
-292 VILGSAVNSD
+292 VIIGSAVNSD
-302 GHTHGISLPS
+302 GHTNGISLPS

-318 LVKDACMAAGVT
+318 LVRDACVVAGVT

-350 EAHALAE
+350 EVHALAE
-357 ALCTDRTADAP
+357 ALCGDRTADHP
-368 LLIGSVKTNL
+368 LVIGSVKTNL
-378 GHLETASGIAGLV
+378 GHLETASGVAGLV
-391 KAALMLKHSRI
+391 KAALMLKHARI

-413 HIDFKSMKLRVPVT
+413 HIDFAALKLRVPVEN
-427 SEAFP
+427 EAFAR
-432 KTNGLRLAGINSF
+432 TGGLRLVGVNSF

-452 HVILSEP
+452 HVILSEA
-459 PKQAP
+459 PKPVP
-464 RAPAVHDAERSWPL
+464 RTQVSPDKGRAWPL
-478 ILSARSEEALRASA
+478 TLSARSEEALRAAA
-492 WQLGVWL
+492 WQLSVWV

-509 PLLPDLTYMLGARRN
+509 PLLQDLTYMLGARRN
-524 HHSHRLAL
+524 HHSHRLAIN
-532 TARTLG
+532 ARTLA

-544 SAFSTGQPGPRMRTA
+544 SAFSTGQPGPGMRTA
-559 FTPRAERAA
+559 FTPRPERVA

-583 MGRELMRHEPVFKRM
+583 MGCELMQHEPVFKRM
-598 IEACSAA
+598 IKACDKA
-605 MEPHAWFSLLDE
+605 MRPWARFSLMDE
-617 LTCPEAHS
+617 LQRPDAET
-625 KMQRTEVSQPAIFAM
+625 KMQRTEISQPAIFAM
-640 QMALSALW
+640 QMALAALW
-648 HSWGIQ
+648 QSWGIQ
-654 PTAVVGHSVGEVAA
+654 PAAVVGHSVGEVAA

-677 DQAAQII
+677 DQAAKII

-689 FMEQCS
+689 FMDECA
-695 AAGGTMLAVGMSA
+695 AAGGTMLAVGMTP
-708 DEARAVIARHDHQ
+708 DEARAVIAKHDPA

-729 PRSLTLSGVKASLEV
+729 PRSLTLSGLKGSLEV

-749 ESKGVFARFLQVSH
+749 ESKCVFARFLQVSH
-763 PFHHAMMQPAADA
+763 PFHHALMQPAADA
-776 LKEALGHLKPHAETL
+776 LKAALADLTPAPETL

-797 TGQRLDGAACD
+797 TGQRLDGASCN

-822 ASAIGALADFGV
+822 AKAMAALAEFGV

-841 AHPALTRSIQEC
+841 AHPALGRSIQEC
-853 LGEKGGKAVVLAST
+853 LGEGGGKAVVLASA
-867 RRDREHEALLEA
+867 RREREHESLLEA

-888 ALDFKALTPSRRH
+888 VIDFRSLTPSRRH
-901 LTLPTY
+901 LALPTY

-930 RGLLDVRLARAVP
+930 RGLLDIRLARAMP
-943 TWITRLDSRHM
+943 TWISRLDSRHM

-969 AAGFVGMA
+969 AAGFVEMA

-983 LFGGKAFVIEDFE
+983 LFEGKAFVIEDFE

-1007 TGLLLEVTY
+1007 SGLLLELTY
-1016 DLTERTFSIQSRFDA
+1016 DLTERTFSIQSRLES

-1051 FATSAWETSTLP
+1051 FAASAWEASSWP
-1063 SIGLSTFYGHM
+1063 NVGLDSFYDHM
-1074 AEMGLRYGE
+1074 ADMGLRYGE

-1091 SAAAGKSAGRVSLSQ
+1091 SAGAGKSAGRVSLGQ
-1106 AIASRAGEHP
+1106 TLAHRAPEYP

-1133 ATIEDRTAG
+1133 ATMEGRSAG
-1142 LRLPVRFAR
+1142 LRLPVRFSR
-1151 ILFLRTPGAASLVRA
+1151 ILFLRSPGASSLVRA
-1166 SVKQANDEF
+1166 GVKQANDEF

-1180 ELFDESGKP
+1180 ELFDESGRP
-1189 CVRIDGFHA
+1189 CVRIDGFRA
-1198 VSVEGAKR
+1198 ICVEGAR
-1206 AGKTGKGRDV
+1206 RSGKAGKGRDV

-1221 WENRPVSPRAASH
+1221 WENRPAGPRAASP
-1234 APVALSRLLEA
+1234 APVPLTRLHEV
-1245 AQIALDEVLDM
+1245 AQQALDEVLDM
-1256 RGRDNL
+1256 RGRANL
-1262 DAASAAGDKLTAAQ
+1262 DAASAAGDELTAAQ
-1276 VTSGLREMGAG
+1276 VASGLRAMGAEG
-1287 CTGDGTFTADSLGVA
+1287 SFTATSLGVVQ
-1302 ESMRRSFGQLADNL
+1302 SMRRSFVQLMDNL
-1316 VSLKLLIKDQDG
+1316 VKQGLLSREGSG
-1328 YHTTPEFTAA
+1328 YRTTHKFSEA
-1338 ADTASELLKESLG
+1338 ADCASSLLSASLG
-1351 KYPGHLAEALLCDAT
+1351 KYPGHLPEALICGAT
-1366 CSELGPIMRGE
+1366 CADLGPIMRGE
-1377 KEAVQVLFTNGGAD
+1377 KEAVQVLFTSGGAD

-1412 AVTEAARQLP
+1412 AVAEAARQLP

-1450 MHSYVFSDVSAAFFP
+1450 LHSYVFSDVSAAFFP
-1465 AARQKLAAYPEVDF
+1465 AARQKLAAYPEVEF
-1479 HTFDLEKPGHEQG
+1479 HTFDLERPGTEQEL
-1492 FDLGSFDIILGT
+1492 DPGSFDIILGT
-1504 NVIHAVSDVRAALGH
+1504 NVIHAVSDVRVALRHIHG
-1519 LHDLL
+1519 LL
-1524 TPGGSLIFVDV
+1524 APGGSLLFVDV

-1557 LELRPHHPLLER
+1557 RDLRPHHPLLER
-1569 GQWQKMLTEVG
+1569 EQWQKVLGETG
-1580 FAETAS
+1580 FSETAS
-1586 LSGLIRSQ
+1586 LTGLIRSQ
-1594 GGESLIGLMARKR
+1594 GGESLIGLMARKP
-1607 WSEPAV
+1607 WNAPIALAPASV
-1613 VTADKGELGEKS
+1613 ETPPEKS
-1625 WLVLA
+1625 WLVFA
-1630 DSSGL
+1630 DASGL
-1635 GEALVDQIR
+1635 GESLAAQLRV
-1644 LSGMRC
+1644 SGMRC
-1650 RIARRGAAFTSLEDD
+1650 RVAHRGAAFKSDGED

-1671 EAPEDWK
+1671 EAPEDWQR
-1678 HLLLACAENAPERF
+1678 LLQSCAGEIPERF
-1692 VFLWSLDEADPGAD
+1692 VFLWSLDETDPGAD
-1706 MLGTDGLFH
+1706 MLGMDGLFH
-1715 LTQALEIIQP
+1715 LTQALDIVHP
-1725 AAKLH
+1725 AVKLH
-1730 LDVITRSAQAIG
+1730 LDVITRGAQAVGRDSSIA
-1742 KDNDISL
+1742 L
-1749 AQSPSIGL
+1749 AQAPAIGL
-1757 MRVIANEHNNFTCR
+1757 MRVIANEHNHFTCR
-1771 SIDLPARMDCGS
+1771 GIDLPSEVSTRDN
-1783 LRPILPTQPAGLRQP
+1783 
-1798 SAAVQSAAHPH
+1798 
-1809 DRSLALLWNELLQRD
+1809 ALVWNELRQED
-1824 SEREVAFRGEARYV
+1824 AEREVAFRGEARYV
-1838 RRITRGLA
+1838 RRITRGLE
-1846 PREQLLDR
+1846 PREQVLDGGV
-1854 QMPLRLESRE
+1854 PLRLESRE
-1864 RGLLDALRLVPFA
+1864 RGLLDALRLVPFV

-1883 GEVVIHV
+1883 GEVVIDV

-1903 LALYPTE
+1903 LALYPAE

-1920 VAGVVRAVGAGV
+1920 VAGVVKTVGAGV
-1932 THLKPGDRV
+1932 THVKPGDRV
-1941 FGLAVFGLATDSMAR
+1941 FGLAVFGLATESMAR
-1956 GGDVRLIPDGLSF
+1956 AGDVRLIPDGLSF
-1969 EQAATLP
+1969 EEAATLP

-2015 HHLGAEVIAT
+2015 HHLGAEVIAS
-2025 AGSVAKRALL
+2025 AGSPSKRSLL
-2035 TALGVKHVIDS
+2035 TVLGVKHVIDS

-2053 AVMELTDGKG
+2053 AVMELTDGRG

-2075 IPMGMS
+2075 IPMGLS

-2120 AIFSGDEIRTRQILE
+2120 AIFSGDEKRTRQILE
-2135 TIAKLV
+2135 TIAGLV
-2141 EKNALQPLPFRSFP
+2141 EQKALLPLPFRSFP
-2155 ACRIDSAFRLMAQGK
+2155 ACRIDAAFRLMAQGK
-2170 HTGKVI
+2170 HTGKVV
-2176 VSFPDAFVARIGEP
+2176 VSFPEPFVARYGEP
-2190 LVPAFEVKPEGT
+2190 LVPAFEVKPDGT
-2202 YLITGGFGGFGR
+2202 YLITGGFGGFGK
-2214 VIAEWLAD
+2214 VVAEWLAD
-2222 CGARHLVLTSRSG
+2222 CGAKHLVLTSRNG
-2235 AATLAA
+2235 AATPAA
-2241 EAFLFKLRARGVVV
+2241 EAFLTRLRARGIDVHVA
-2255 QVLKADAGSQPD
+2255 KADAGSQAD

-2273 DISTLGIPLKGVFH
+2273 DIAALGHPLRGVFH

-2294 APMAALTRDR
+2294 APMAALTRER
-2304 MIKVIAPK
+2304 MIRVIAPK

-2323 LGMELDCFVMFSS
+2323 LGMDLDCFVMFSS

-2342 NSSQANYAVAN
+2342 NSAQANYAAAN
-2353 AFLDALAHHRHALG
+2353 AFLDALAHHRQAIGLPAL
-2367 LHALTINWGALGGEG
+2367 AINWGALGGEG
-2382 YVARNERVAEY
+2382 YVARNARVAEY

-2407 VALVESFLNASATQ
+2407 VVLVESFLNAGATQ

-2447 IYAAGVDAPETSNAK
+2447 IYAAGVDAPETSGAK
-2462 SDWRLKIESAK
+2462 SDWRLKIESAA
-2473 PAERNEVISQAVR
+2473 PAERTEVIGQAVR

-2491 VLRMKPE
+2491 VLRVKPE
-2498 VLRFDQPLTDLGL
+2498 ALRLEQPLTDLGL
-2511 DSLMAVEIENSIDS
+2511 DSLMAVEMENSIES
-2525 SIGIALPPACLMKA
+2525 SIGVALPPASLMKA
-2539 RTIGQIATLVS
+2539 RTIGQIATLIA
-2550 EHLGAGKGAP
+2550 EHMGAAKGGSPAP
-2560 PTSAGILVEQA
+2560 AVVVVEPASA
-2571 APEDIDLD
+2571 EDVDLE
-2579 AISDDDLDQLLE
+2579 AITDDDLDQLLGAD
-2591 EKTTNRPMHAG
+2591 TTVNRPIHAEE
-2602 AAVLGV
+2602 AAVLEV
-2608 RV
+2608 RA

>member
-1 MQRSRELFPTLNMP
+1 MQRGRELFPLLNMP
-15 QLDHPSPTPPPATS
+15 TPVHPAPPPSPATPN
-29 AKEGI
+29 KEGI

-45 GANDA
+45 GVNDA
-50 ESFWEMLEQGRE
+50 ESFWKLLEDGRE
-62 AVGDV
+62 AVCDV

-79 AEPGVIGKTIAR
+79 AEPGIVGKTVAK
-91 RGGFIEGID
+91 RGGFIDGID

-135 GMVLD
+135 GVVLD
-140 LDKGTDIGVF
+140 LDQGTDIGVF

-164 PTDRAG
+164 ATDRAG

-185 NRISYCLNL
+185 NRISYCLHL

-220 AGHCKTAIAGGV
+220 AGHCKTAMAGGV

-276 MKRLSDAITDG
+276 LKKLSEAIADG
-287 DPVHA
+287 DPIHA
-292 VILGSAVNSD
+292 VIVGSAVNSD
-302 GHTHGISLPS
+302 GHTNGISLPS

-318 LVKDACMAAGVT
+318 LVRDACVVAGVK

-357 ALCTDRTADAP
+357 ALCADRTDDNP
-368 LLIGSVKTNL
+368 LVIGSVKTNL
-378 GHLETASGIAGLV
+378 GHLETASGVAGLV
-391 KAALMLKHSRI
+391 KAALVLKHGRI
-402 PASLHFETPNP
+402 PASLHFDTPNP
-413 HIDFKSMKLRVPVT
+413 HIDFTALKLRMPVAN
-427 SEAFP
+427 EAFP
-432 KTNGLRLAGINSF
+432 GNGATRHAGINSF

-452 HVILSEP
+452 HVILSEA
-459 PKQAP
+459 PKLAP
-464 RAPAVHDAERSWPL
+464 RAHVSPDTSRAWPL
-478 ILSARSEEALRASA
+478 TLSARSEEALRASA
-492 WQLGVWL
+492 WQLSVWL
-499 DDHSRLNGSS
+499 DDHSKLNGSS

-559 FTPRAERAA
+559 FTPRREQAA

-583 MGRELMRHEPVFKRM
+583 MGRELMQHEPVFKHM
-598 IEACSAA
+598 IEACDKA
-605 MEPHAWFSLLDE
+605 MRPWAKFSLMDE
-617 LTCPEAHS
+617 LNRPEAET
-625 KMQRTEVSQPAIFAM
+625 KMQRTEISQPAIFAM
-640 QMALSALW
+640 QMALAALW
-648 HSWGIQ
+648 QSWGIQ
-654 PTAVVGHSVGEVAA
+654 PAAVVGHSVGEIAA

-677 DQAAQII
+677 DQAAKII

-689 FMEQCS
+689 FMDECA
-695 AAGGTMLAVGMSA
+695 AAGGTMLAVGMSP
-708 DEARAVIARHDHQ
+708 DEARAVIAKHDRT

-729 PRSLTLSGVKASLEV
+729 PRSLTLSGLKTSLEV

-749 ESKGVFARFLQVSH
+749 ESKGIFARFLQVSH

-776 LKEALGHLKPHAETL
+776 LKAALGDLTPKAESL

-797 TGQRLDGAACD
+797 TGQRFDGASCD

-822 ASAIGALADFGV
+822 ASAIGALSEFGV

-841 AHPALTRSIQEC
+841 AHPALVRSIQEC
-853 LGEKGGKAVVLAST
+853 LGDSGGKAAVLASA
-867 RRDREHEALLEA
+867 RREREHESLLETA
-879 ALDLHLAGV
+879 MDLHLAGV
-888 ALDFKALTPSRRH
+888 VLDFKSLTPSRRL

-930 RGLLDVRLARAVP
+930 RGLLDVRLARATP
-943 TWITRLDSRHM
+943 TWITRLDNRHM

-969 AAGFVGMA
+969 AAGFVEMV

-983 LFGGKAFVIEDFE
+983 LFDGKAFVIEDFE

-1007 TGLLLEVTY
+1007 SGLLLELTY
-1016 DLTERTFSIQSRFDA
+1016 DLTERTFSIQSKFES

-1063 SIGLSTFYGHM
+1063 NVGLDTFYGHM
-1074 AEMGLRYGE
+1074 ADMGLRYGE

-1091 SAAAGKSAGRVSLSQ
+1091 SAGTGKSSGRVSLG
-1106 AIASRAGEHP
+1106 ATIAPRAAEYP

-1133 ATIEDRTAG
+1133 ATIEGRTAG

-1151 ILFLRTPGAASLVRA
+1151 ILFLRSPGASSLVRA
-1166 SVKQANDEF
+1166 GVKQANDEF

-1189 CVRIDGFHA
+1189 CVRIDGFRA
-1198 VSVEGAKR
+1198 ISVEGAKR
-1206 AGKTGKGRDV
+1206 TGKTGKGRDV
-1216 TYHVA
+1216 TYHIA
-1221 WENRPVSPRAASH
+1221 WENRPTGPRPTSP
-1234 APVALSRLLEA
+1234 APVALSRLHEA
-1245 AQIALDEVLDM
+1245 AQHALDEVLDM
-1256 RGRDNL
+1256 RGRGNL

-1276 VTSGLREMGAG
+1276 VASGLRDMGAG
-1287 CTGDGTFTADSLGVA
+1287 CTEDEIFTAESLSVA
-1302 ESMRRSFGQLADNL
+1302 ESMHRSFEQLSDNL
-1316 VSLKLLIKDQDG
+1316 VSLKLLTKEQGG
-1328 YHTTPEFTAA
+1328 YQTTPEFTAA
-1338 ADTASELLKESLG
+1338 ADTASELLSESLG
-1351 KYPGHLAEALLCDAT
+1351 KYPGHLPEALLCGAT
-1366 CSELGPIMRGE
+1366 CAELGPIMRGE
-1377 KEAVQVLFTNGGAD
+1377 KEAVQVLFTSGGAD

-1412 AVTEAARQLP
+1412 AVAEAARQLP

-1450 MHSYVFSDVSAAFFP
+1450 VHSYVFSDVSAAFFP
-1465 AARQKLAAYPEVDF
+1465 AARQKLAAYPEVEF
-1479 HTFDLEKPGHEQG
+1479 HTFDLEKPGNEQE
-1492 FDLGSFDIILGT
+1492 FDLGTFDIILGT
-1504 NVIHAVSDVRAALGH
+1504 NVIHAVSDVRVALRH
-1519 LHDLL
+1519 INDLL
-1524 TPGGSLIFVDV
+1524 APGGSLLFVDV

-1557 LELRPHHPLLER
+1557 RDLRPHHPLLER
-1569 GQWQKMLTEVG
+1569 EQWQKVLSETG
-1580 FAETAS
+1580 FSETAS

-1594 GGESLIGLMARKR
+1594 GGESLIGLMARKP
-1607 WSEPAV
+1607 WSEPIA
-1613 VTADKGELGEKS
+1613 TAPAIVEAPAEKS
-1625 WLVLA
+1625 WLVFA
-1630 DSSGL
+1630 DSFGL
-1635 GEALVDQIR
+1635 GENLASQLR
-1644 LSGMRC
+1644 LSGVRC
-1650 RIARRGAAFTSLEDD
+1650 RIAHRGAAFKSEGVD

-1678 HLLLACAENAPERF
+1678 QLLQSCTDEAPERF
-1692 VFLWSLDEADPGAD
+1692 VFLWSLDEIDPGAD

-1715 LTQALEIIQP
+1715 LTQAIEVIAP

-1730 LDVITRSAQAIG
+1730 LDVITRGAQAVG
-1742 KDNDISL
+1742 RDHSISL
-1749 AQSPSIGL
+1749 AQAPSVGL

-1771 SIDLPARMDCGS
+1771 GIDLPTEA
-1783 LRPILPTQPAGLRQP
+1783 
-1798 SAAVQSAAHPH
+1798 SATDNA
-1809 DRSLALLWNELLQRD
+1809 LAWNELLQED
-1824 SEREVAFRGEARYV
+1824 AEREIAFRGEARYV
-1838 RRITRGLA
+1838 RRITRGLE
-1846 PREQLLDR
+1846 PREQVLDR
-1854 QMPLRLESRE
+1854 NVPLRLESRE

-1883 GEVVIHV
+1883 GEVVIEV

-1903 LALYPTE
+1903 LALYPAE
-1910 TADARVFGDE
+1910 TADARIFGDE
-1920 VAGVVRAVGAGV
+1920 VAGVVKTVGAGV
-1932 THLKPGDRV
+1932 THVKAGDRV

-1956 GGDVRLIPDGLSF
+1956 AGDVRIIPDGLSF
-1969 EQAATLP
+1969 EEAATLP

-2015 HHLGAEVIAT
+2015 HHLGAEVIAS
-2025 AGSVAKRALL
+2025 AGSAAKRSLL
-2035 TALGVKHVIDS
+2035 TVLGVKHVIDS

-2075 IPMGMS
+2075 IPMGLS

-2120 AIFSGDEIRTRQILE
+2120 AIFSGDEKRTRQILE
-2135 TIAKLV
+2135 TIAELV
-2141 EKNALQPLPFRSFP
+2141 EQKALQPLPFRSFP

-2176 VSFPDAFVARIGEP
+2176 VSFPEPFVARRGEP
-2190 LVPAFEVKPEGT
+2190 LVPAFEVKPDGT
-2202 YLITGGFGGFGR
+2202 YLITGAFGGFGK
-2214 VIAEWLAD
+2214 VMAEWLAD
-2222 CGARHLVLTSRSG
+2222 CGAKHLVLTSRNG
-2235 AATLAA
+2235 AATPAA
-2241 EAFLFKLRARGVVV
+2241 EAFLIKLRARGVDV
-2255 QVLKADAGSQPD
+2255 QVVKADAGSKAD
-2267 VKRLLG
+2267 VKSLLG
-2273 DISTLGIPLKGVFH
+2273 DISSLGIPLRGVFH

-2323 LGMELDCFVMFSS
+2323 LGMDLDCFVMFSS

-2342 NSSQANYAVAN
+2342 NSAQANYAAAN
-2353 AFLDALAHHRHALG
+2353 AFLDALAYHRQAIGLPAL
-2367 LHALTINWGALGGEG
+2367 AINWGALGGEG

-2407 VALVESFLNASATQ
+2407 VTLVESFINAGATQ

-2447 IYAAGVDAPETSNAK
+2447 IYAAGVDAPETSGAK
-2462 SDWRLKIESAK
+2462 SDWRLKIESAA
-2473 PAERNEVISQAVR
+2473 PADRTEVIGQAVR

-2491 VLRMKPE
+2491 VLRVKPE
-2498 VLRFDQPLTDLGL
+2498 GLRFDQPLTDLGL
-2511 DSLMAVEIENSIDS
+2511 DSLMAVEIENSIES
-2525 SIGIALPPACLMKA
+2525 SIGVALPPASLMKA
-2539 RTIGQIATLVS
+2539 RTIGQIATLIA
-2550 EHLGAGKGAP
+2550 EHMGASKGATP
-2560 PTSAGILVEQA
+2560 VPAMIVVEPA
-2571 APEDIDLD
+2571 AAEDVDLD
-2579 AISDDDLDQLLE
+2579 AISDDDLDQLLG
-2591 EKTTNRPMHAG
+2591 TAATDRPILIE
-2602 AAVLGV
+2602 AAVLEV

>member
-1 MQRSRELFPTLNMP
+1 MQRGRELFPLLNMP
-15 QLDHPSPTPPPATS
+15 TLAHPASSPQSATPN
-29 AKEGI
+29 KEGI

-45 GANDA
+45 GVNDA
-50 ESFWEMLEQGRE
+50 ESFWKLLEDGRE

-79 AEPGVIGKTIAR
+79 AEPGIVGKTVAK
-91 RGGFIEGID
+91 RGGFIDGID

-135 GMVLD
+135 GVVLD

-164 PTDRAG
+164 ATDRAG

-220 AGHCKTAIAGGV
+220 AGHCKTAMAGGV

-276 MKRLSDAITDG
+276 LKKLSEAIADG
-287 DPVHA
+287 DPIHA
-292 VILGSAVNSD
+292 VIIGSAVNSD
-302 GHTHGISLPS
+302 GHTNGISLPS

-318 LVKDACMAAGVT
+318 LVRDACVVAGVN

-357 ALCTDRTADAP
+357 ALCAERTDDNP
-368 LLIGSVKTNL
+368 LVIGSVKTNL
-378 GHLETASGIAGLV
+378 GHLETASGVAGLV
-391 KAALMLKHSRI
+391 KAALVLKHGRI
-402 PASLHFETPNP
+402 PASLHFDTPNP
-413 HIDFKSMKLRVPVT
+413 HIDFTALKLRMPVAN
-427 SEAFP
+427 EAFP
-432 KTNGLRLAGINSF
+432 GNGATRHAGINSF

-452 HVILSEP
+452 HVILSEA

-464 RAPAVHDAERSWPL
+464 RAHVTPDTSRAWPL
-478 ILSARSEEALRASA
+478 TLSARSEEALRASA
-492 WQLGVWL
+492 WQLSVWL
-499 DDHSRLNGSS
+499 DDHSKLNGSS
-509 PLLPDLTYMLGARRN
+509 PLLPDITYMLGARRN

-532 TARTLG
+532 TARTIG

-559 FTPRAERAA
+559 FTPRLEKPA

-583 MGRELMRHEPVFKRM
+583 MGRELMQHEPVFKRM
-598 IEACSAA
+598 IEDCALA
-605 MEPHAWFSLLDE
+605 MVPYARFSLLDE
-617 LTCPEAHS
+617 LARTEAHS
-625 KMQRTEVSQPAIFAM
+625 QMQRTEISQPSIFAM
-640 QMALSALW
+640 QMALAALW
-648 HSWGIQ
+648 QSWGIQ
-654 PTAVVGHSVGEVAA
+654 PAAVVGHSVGEVAA

-677 DQAAQII
+677 DQAAKII

-689 FMEQCS
+689 FMDEC
-695 AAGGTMLAVGMSA
+695 AAPGGTMLAVGMSP
-708 DEARAVIARHDHQ
+708 DEAHAVIAKHDRT

-729 PRSLTLSGVKASLEV
+729 PRSLTLSGLKTSLEV

-749 ESKGVFARFLQVSH
+749 EAKGEFARFLQVSH

-776 LKEALGHLKPHAETL
+776 LKAALADLTPTPEIL

-797 TGQRLDGAACD
+797 TGQRLDGASCD

-822 ASAIGALADFGV
+822 ASTIGALSEFGV

-841 AHPALTRSIQEC
+841 AHPALVRSIQEC
-853 LGEKGGKAVVLAST
+853 LGQSTVLAST
-867 RRDREHEALLEA
+867 RREREHESLLETA
-879 ALDLHLAGV
+879 MDLHLAGV
-888 ALDFKALTPSRRH
+888 VLDFKALTPSRRL

-930 RGLLDVRLARAVP
+930 RGLLDVRLARATP
-943 TWITRLDSRHM
+943 TWITRLDNRHM

-969 AAGFVGMA
+969 AAGFVEMV

-983 LFGGKAFVIEDFE
+983 LFEGKAFVIEDFE

-1007 TGLLLEVTY
+1007 SGLLLELSY
-1016 DLTERTFSIQSRFDA
+1016 DLAERTFSIQSKFEA

-1039 VGSMRGE
+1039 VGCMRGE

-1063 SIGLSTFYGHM
+1063 NVGLDTFYGHM
-1074 AEMGLRYGE
+1074 ADMGLRYGE

-1091 SAAAGKSAGRVSLSQ
+1091 SAGAGKSSGRVSLGQ
-1106 AIASRAGEHP
+1106 AIASRAAEYP

-1133 ATIEDRTAG
+1133 ATIEGRTAG

-1151 ILFLRTPGAASLVRA
+1151 ILFLRSPGASSLVRA
-1166 SVKQANDEF
+1166 GVKQANDEF

-1189 CVRIDGFHA
+1189 CVRIDGFRA
-1198 VSVEGAKR
+1198 ISVEGAKR
-1206 AGKTGKGRDV
+1206 TGKTGKGRDV

-1221 WENRPVSPRAASH
+1221 WEKRPTSPRAPSP
-1234 APVALSRLLEA
+1234 APVALSRLHKA
-1245 AQIALDEVLDM
+1245 AQLALDEVLDM
-1256 RGRDNL
+1256 RGRGNL

-1276 VTSGLREMGAG
+1276 VASGLRDMGAG
-1287 CTGDGTFTADSLGVA
+1287 CTEDEIFTVESLSVA
-1302 ESMRRSFGQLADNL
+1302 QSMHRSFEQLADNL
-1316 VSLKLLIKDQDG
+1316 VSLNLLTKEQGG
-1328 YHTTPEFTAA
+1328 YQTTPEFNEAA
-1338 ADTASELLKESLG
+1338 NNAAELLSESLG
-1351 KYPGHLAEALLCDAT
+1351 KYPGHLPEALICGAT
-1366 CSELGPIMRGE
+1366 CADLGPIMRGE
-1377 KEAVQVLFTNGGAD
+1377 KDAVQVLFTSGGAD

-1412 AVTEAARQLP
+1412 AVAEAARQLP

-1450 MHSYVFSDVSAAFFP
+1450 VHSYVFSDVSAAFFP
-1465 AARQKLAAYPEVDF
+1465 AARQKLAAYPEVEF
-1479 HTFDLEKPGHEQG
+1479 QTFDLEKPSNEQE
-1492 FDLGSFDIILGT
+1492 FNLGSFDIILGT
-1504 NVIHAVSDVRAALGH
+1504 NVIHAVSDVRVALRH
-1519 LHDLL
+1519 INDLL
-1524 TPGGSLIFVDV
+1524 APGGSLLFVDV

-1557 LELRPHHPLLER
+1557 RDLRPHHPLLER
-1569 GQWQKMLTEVG
+1569 EQWQKVLSETG
-1580 FAETAS
+1580 FSETAS

-1594 GGESLIGLMARKR
+1594 GGESLIGLMARKP
-1607 WSEPAV
+1607 WSDPIADAAVMAIPA
-1613 VTADKGELGEKS
+1613 EKS
-1625 WLVLA
+1625 WLVFA

-1635 GEALVDQIR
+1635 GQNLVKQLR
-1644 LSGMRC
+1644 LSGLRC
-1650 RIARRGAAFTSLEDD
+1650 RIAHRGTAFAAQEDD

-1671 EAPEDWK
+1671 EEPEDWK
-1678 HLLLACAENAPERF
+1678 QLLKYCTDEAPERF
-1692 VFLWSLDEADPGAD
+1692 VFLWSLDESDPGEA
-1706 MLGTDGLFH
+1706 MLGTDALFH
-1715 LTQALEIIQP
+1715 LTQALEIIAP

-1730 LDVITRSAQAIG
+1730 LDVITRSAQAVG
-1742 KDNDISL
+1742 KNNDVSL
-1749 AQSPSIGL
+1749 AQAPSIGL

-1771 SIDLPARMDCGS
+1771 SIDLPSETAITDN
-1783 LRPILPTQPAGLRQP
+1783 
-1798 SAAVQSAAHPH
+1798 
-1809 DRSLALLWNELLQRD
+1809 ALLWNELLQQD
-1824 SEREVAFRGEARYV
+1824 TEREIAFRGEARYV
-1838 RRITRGLA
+1838 RRITRGLE
-1846 PREQLLDR
+1846 PREQVLDR
-1854 QMPLRLESRE
+1854 NVPLRLESRE

-1883 GEVVIHV
+1883 GEVVIDV

-1903 LALYPTE
+1903 LALYPAE
-1910 TADARVFGDE
+1910 TADARIFGDE
-1920 VAGVVRAVGAGV
+1920 VAGVVKTVGAGV
-1932 THLKPGDRV
+1932 THVKAGDRV

-1956 GGDVRLIPDGLSF
+1956 AGDVRIIPDGLSF
-1969 EQAATLP
+1969 EEAATLP

-2015 HHLGAEVIAT
+2015 HHLGAEVIAS
-2025 AGSVAKRALL
+2025 AGSVAKRSLL
-2035 TALGVKHVIDS
+2035 TVLGVKHVIDS

-2075 IPMGMS
+2075 IPMGLS

-2120 AIFSGDEIRTRQILE
+2120 AIFSGDEKRTRQILG
-2135 TIAKLV
+2135 TIAELV
-2141 EKNALQPLPFRSFP
+2141 EQKELQPLPFRSFP

-2176 VSFPDAFVARIGEP
+2176 VSFPEPFVARRGEP
-2190 LVPAFEVKPEGT
+2190 LVPAFEVNPDGA
-2202 YLITGGFGGFGR
+2202 YLITGAFSGFGK
-2214 VIAEWLAD
+2214 VMAEWLAD
-2222 CGARHLVLTSRSG
+2222 CGAKHLVLTSRSG
-2235 AATLAA
+2235 ASTPAAT
-2241 EAFLFKLRARGVVV
+2241 AFVTKLRARDVDV
-2255 QVLKADAGSQPD
+2255 QVVKADAGSAMD
-2267 VKRLLG
+2267 VKRVLG
-2273 DISTLGIPLKGVFH
+2273 DIASLGHPLKGVFH
-2287 LAMAIDD
+2287 LAMVIDD
-2294 APMAALTRDR
+2294 APMASLTRDR

-2312 AHGAWL
+2312 ANGAWL

-2342 NSSQANYAVAN
+2342 NSAQANYAAAN
-2353 AFLDALAHHRHALG
+2353 AFLDALAHHRHFLG
-2367 LHALTINWGALGGEG
+2367 LPALSINWGALGGEG

-2407 VALVESFLNASATQ
+2407 VTLVESSLNAGATQ

-2447 IYAAGVDAPETSNAK
+2447 IYAAGVDAPETSGAK
-2462 SDWRLKIESAK
+2462 SDWRLKIESAA
-2473 PAERNEVISQAVR
+2473 PADRTEVIGQAVR

-2491 VLRMKPE
+2491 VLRVKPE
-2498 VLRFDQPLTDLGL
+2498 GLRFDQPLTDLGL
-2511 DSLMAVEIENSIDS
+2511 DSLMAVEIENSIES
-2525 SIGIALPPACLMKA
+2525 SIGVALPPASLMKA
-2539 RTIGQIATLVS
+2539 RTIGQIATLIA
-2550 EHLGAGKGAP
+2550 EHMG
-2560 PTSAGILVEQA
+2560 A
-2571 APEDIDLD
+2571 APSKTVLIIAEPAAAEDVDLD
-2579 AISDDDLDQLLE
+2579 SISDDDLDQLLGA
-2591 EKTTNRPMHAG
+2591 TTTDRPIHIEAE
-2602 AAVLGV
+2602 VLEV